1 MALAR
6 TLPGETKKTLC
17 RISFLVTSRISLV
30 TLTSLPTV
38 GGTRR
43 KSRILKERRE
53 PCSDGSGGWGVRWSP
68 VRSGLAFPITP
79 SCWGLCSAELMVPRA
94 ALLQKVWEK
103 GRTRD
108 PHSIRSPGLTLPDPS
123 CVLGQS
129 SYVHVCMSRLGPCPC
144 AGSDSVVQAEI
155 LNF

>member
-1 MALAR
+1 M
-6 TLPGETKKTLC
+6 
-17 RISFLVTSRISLV
+17 

-43 KSRILKERRE
+43 KSRILKERGGSPVQIGAMVGE
-53 PCSDGSGGWGVRWSP
+53 SDGRPLEVDWHSRPHPAAG
-68 VRSGLAFPITP
+68 
-79 SCWGLCSAELMVPRA
+79 GLCSAELTVPRA
-94 ALLQKVWEK
+94 TLLQKVWEK
-103 GRTRD
+103 GGKRD
-108 PHSIRSPGLTLPDPS
+108 PHSIKSPGLTLPDPS

-129 SYVHVCMSRLGPCPC
+129 SYVHVCMSRLGSCPC